1 MLVKTPSGALLRRQ
15 KQRLQL
21 IRLDGDLNSIILSWV
36 LSPKG
41 GLNKRLKK
49 EQNDGKWNRR
59 LRIYILKF

>member
-21 IRLDGDLNSIILSWV
+21 IRIDGDSNSIILSWV

-41 GLNKRLKK
+41 GSNKGLKK
-49 EQNDGKWNRR
+49 EQNDGKGNRR
-59 LRIYILKF
+59 LRIYILTF